1 MIYGLYQSAAGMMV
15 NEYRQ
20 DVIANNIAN
29 AETVG
34 FKRDL
39 SSFRERLPARDADVR
54 QGPRHQLLDEMT
66 GGIWLGETVTD
77 YAEGTLRRTDQPLDV
92 ALSGPGFLQVRA
104 ENGETLLSR
113 DGRMMPDPTGFLVSV
128 TDGAPL
134 VGVGGAP
141 IRIDRRGGAV
151 TIDQNGRVQ
160 QDGISRGQ
168 LAVHNPLN
176 YDGLTKIGAS
186 RFRADASGTEQLVR
200 PQLMQGFVEDSG
212 VEPVREMTN
221 MMEAARAYQLNAQM
235 ITLQDQSLARLL
247 SSLSN
252 V

>member
-15 NEYRQ
+15 NQYRQ
-20 DVIANNIAN
+20 DVIANNLAN
-29 AETVG
+29 ADTVG

-39 SSFRERLPARDADVR
+39 SSFRERLSADEADVR
-54 QGPRHQLLDEMT
+54 SGPSHKLLQEMT

-77 YAEGTLRRTDQPLDV
+77 YAEGTLRRTDQPLDL
-92 ALSGPGFLQVRA
+92 ALAGPGFFEVRT
-104 ENGETLLSR
+104 ESGETLLTR
-113 DGRMMPDPTGFLVSV
+113 DGRMMPDAQGFLVSV

-151 TIDQNGRVQ
+151 SVDEHGRVR

-168 LAVHNPLN
+168 LMVHEPSD
-176 YDGLTKIGAS
+176 YAGLSKVGAS
-186 RFRADASGTEQLVR
+186 RFRATGTQTEQLLR
-200 PQLMQGFVEDSG
+200 PRVQQGFVEDSG
-212 VEPVREMTN
+212 VQPVREMTG
-221 MMEAARAYQLNAQM
+221 MLEAHRAYQFNAQM